1 MLPAVTLA
9 DYCAYSSRPED
20 WIMKRKNSRIHVD
33 IDIAGRS
40 VAAAD
45 VEQYD
50 ELGVSAPLFT
60 SSRPP
65 PGSRARLVDTILD
78 LPEVH
83 TQQRLEAALL
93 IGETEI
99 LQRLRERFVRVQT
112 RPAGATCLVDADLPR
127 LRPGHQLRH
136 RRRPEP

>member
-1 MLPAVTLA
+1 
-9 DYCAYSSRPED
+9 
-20 WIMKRKNSRIHVD
+20 MKRNNRRIHVD

-45 VEQYD
+45 VEQHD
-50 ELGVSAPLFT
+50 ELGVVRAALHVEPGIS
-60 SSRPP
+60 P

-83 TQQRLEAALL
+83 TQQRLEAALP

-99 LQRLRERFVRVQT
+99 LQRLRERCDRVQT
-112 RPAGATCLVDADLPR
+112 RPAGATCLVDADLPGF
-127 LRPGHQLRH
+127 RPGHQVRH
-136 RRRPEP
+136 